1 MAADIEDRDE
11 SEQEADEKAR
21 QAKAEAW
28 ARKLERRGE
37 ALRLRNAGM
46 SYDGIA
52 RKLGTTAEEAGAM
65 LREAIEDMAGME
77 QGDPAAPEADTPDD
91 PDAIA
96 GVSVESCIT
105 RGFDPFVRLTVGKA
119 DPLGMGTDEA
129 RKIGADLIEAA
140 AAAQTDAILMKLL
153 VGSMKAPE
161 ICAAMLL
168 RDMRRMRDGMGE
180 QEAAEL
186 NEAERKQARAG
197 KGTH

>member
-1 MAADIEDRDE
+1 MTADIEDRDE
-11 SEQEADEKAR
+11 SEQEADGKAR

-28 ARKLERRGE
+28 ARNLEKRGE

-77 QGDPAAPEADTPDD
+77 QGDPAAPEADTPD
-91 PDAIA
+91 AIA

-105 RGFDPFVRLTVGKA
+105 SSFDPFVRLTVGNA

-129 RKIGADLIEAA
+129 RKIGSDLIEAA

-161 ICAAMLL
+161 IYAAMLL
-168 RDMRRMRDGMGE
+168 RDMRRMRDGVGE
-180 QEAAEL
+180 REAAEL